1 MNWYFVILFLS
12 APFIYGQVG
21 INTDNPQQTL
31 HLAGATGTIRVESLN
46 HTNNIFNGGDI
57 DNDGNLSN
65 NTYPLYVD
73 EKGDFTLELK
83 TLINSED
90 LDAFDDT
97 SLPTSSVYLS
107 PNNLIGKDSTVI
119 KTYTIKVSRA
129 SIIEI
134 KYNISF
140 DIYKNNT
147 MVTLNDQL
155 ARRVTNYITLTP
167 EGVIAN
173 NSTRHFGAAS
183 KAYSSGSLES
193 VTGTFYNGAT
203 TYISIPSGGYWDI
216 SFWGVVSSNTRA
228 NTGDYPTVALGT
240 YVEFATGND
249 FLFFRKY

>member
-1 MNWYFVILFLS
+1 MFLS

-31 HLAGATGTIRVESLN
+31 HLAGSTGTLRVESLN
-46 HTNNIFNGGDI
+46 HTNNIYNGGDI

-65 NTYPLYVD
+65 NTFPLYVD
-73 EKGDFTLELK
+73 ENGDFTLELK

-97 SLPTSSVYLS
+97 SLPTSNIYLS
-107 PNNLIGKDSTVI
+107 PNNISGKDSTVI
-119 KTYTIKVSRA
+119 KTYTIKVSRP
-129 SIIEI
+129 SIIEV

-140 DIYKNNT
+140 DIYRNDLL
-147 MVTLNDQL
+147 VTLDDQF

-167 EGVIAN
+167 EGVLAS

-203 TYISIPSGGYWDI
+203 TYITIPSSGYWDI
-216 SFWGVVSSNTRA
+216 SFWGLVSSNTRGS
-228 NTGDYPTVALGT
+228 NSSPTIALET

>member
-1 MNWYFVILFLS
+1 MKNFYLVFFLGGQL
-12 APFIYGQVG
+12 IYGQVG

-31 HLAGATGTIRVESLN
+31 HLAGSTGTLRVESLN
-46 HTNNIFNGGDI
+46 YTNNIYNGGDI

-65 NTYPLYVD
+65 NTFPLYVD
-73 EKGDFTLELK
+73 ENGDFTLELK

-97 SLPTSSVYLS
+97 SLPGSNVYLL
-107 PNNLIGKDSTVI
+107 PTNNIGKDSTVI
-119 KTYTIKVSRA
+119 KTYTIKVSRP

-140 DIYKNNT
+140 DIYSNNLR
-147 MVTLNDQL
+147 VTLNDEF

-167 EGVIAN
+167 EGSPVN
-173 NSTRHFGAAS
+173 NSTRHYGAAS

-193 VTGTFYNGAT
+193 MTGTFYNGAT
-203 TYISIPSGGYWDI
+203 TYITIPSSGYWDI
-216 SFWGVVSSNTRA
+216 KFWGLVSSNTRA
-228 NTGDYPTVALGT
+228 NVVNYPTVALGT

>member
-1 MNWYFVILFLS
+1 MKCYLIILFLS
-12 APFIYGQVG
+12 GPLIYGQVG

-31 HLAGATGTIRVESLN
+31 HLAGSTGTLRVESLN
-46 HTNNIFNGGDI
+46 HANNSYNGGDI

-65 NTYPLYVD
+65 NTFPLYVD
-73 EKGDFTLELK
+73 ENGDFTLELK

-97 SLPTSSVYLS
+97 SLPGSNVYLS
-107 PNNLIGKDSTVI
+107 SSNIKGKDSTVI
-119 KTYTIKVSRA
+119 KTYTIRVSRP

-140 DIYKNNT
+140 DIYRNNSL
-147 MVTLNDQL
+147 VTLNDQF

-167 EGVIAN
+167 EGSPVN

-203 TYISIPSGGYWDI
+203 TYITIPSSGYWDI
-216 SFWGVVSSNTRA
+216 KFWGLVSSNTRA
-228 NTGDYPTVALGT
+228 NVINYPTVALET
-240 YVEFATGND
+240 YVEFAAGND